1 MNRPRFSGS
10 PAIGVTVLLALTVG
24 ACGGGSVGAPT
35 SGSSTSDSSTSGL
48 VPGVPDSA
56 NGTRA
61 TRLLLSDS
69 DPGSSRTARVQ
80 GRLGIDAQGCV
91 TLGRYVMIAPR
102 DSRLKVDGQTV
113 VLTGLGEFRLG
124 DEVSATG
131 GLAGQADRSKSSDQY
146 QGCSSRN
153 FAVLG
158 GGTAPKAPEPDA
170 LDCASGY
177 SSGSTADY
185 FTDSGAPTAAE
196 AIRHARFGT
205 HDERAAPTEQ
215 RLVENTVDRVRVSYV
230 DPAGTVIGAA
240 KVIKV
245 SGKWQ
250 IEGMGKCAP
259 VGSVGVGESP

>member
-1 MNRPRFSGS
+1 MNRRRYSG
-10 PAIGVTVLLALTVG
+10 PLTVG
-24 ACGGGSVGAPT
+24 GIFLLISTVSACGDGAAAIA
-35 SGSSTSDSSTSGL
+35 STSGL

-61 TRLLLSDS
+61 TRLLLSDG
-69 DPGSSRTARVQ
+69 DPGNSRTALVQ
-80 GRLGIDAQGCV
+80 GQLGIDAQGCV
-91 TLGRYVMIAPR
+91 TLGRYVVIAPR
-102 DSRLKVDGQTV
+102 DSRLKVDGQTL

-131 GLAGQADRSKSSDQY
+131 SLTGADRWKGSDQY
-146 QGCSSRN
+146 QGCSRRN
-153 FAVLG
+153 FAVLAT
-158 GGTAPKAPEPDA
+158 GTAPKTAEPDA

-185 FTDSGAPTAAE
+185 FTDGGAPTAAE
-196 AIRHARFGT
+196 AIRIATFGT

-245 SGKWQ
+245 ADKWQ
-250 IEGMGKCAP
+250 IEVMGKCAP
-259 VGSVGVGESP
+259 VGSVAAQE